1 MSNSTGSTGARN
13 TGTGAAGGSTG
24 LSGGSGGSANSSMGT
39 FGGAGGGGGGALGGG
54 QQNAAN
60 RGTTGANPGGT
71 AGVGGNTN
79 AGMNNRGAQNSFA
92 PAAASGLKSGML
104 YTTTIRFAVPTAA
117 PAQMQSQLSQVIAR
131 STHFSA
137 PGNVQVAFDN
147 GTVVLRGTVANDDE
161 AAHAESLMRLEPGV
175 RDVRNE
181 LRIK

>member
-1 MSNSTGSTGARN
+1 MANSSGGTGSRT

-24 LSGGSGGSANSSMGT
+24 FSGGSGGSANSSMGT
-39 FGGAGGGGGGALGGG
+39 LGGAGGGGTFGGG
-54 QQNAAN
+54 QQNTAN
-60 RGTTGANPGGT
+60 RGTAGANPGGT

-79 AGMNNRGAQNSFA
+79 TGMNNRGAQNSFA
-92 PAAASGLKSGML
+92 PAAASGLKSGVL
-104 YTTTIRFAVPTAA
+104 YTTTIRFAVPTAP
-117 PAQMQSQLSQVIAR
+117 PAQMQSQLSQAIAR
-131 STHFSA
+131 STHLSA

-181 LRIK
+181 LRVR